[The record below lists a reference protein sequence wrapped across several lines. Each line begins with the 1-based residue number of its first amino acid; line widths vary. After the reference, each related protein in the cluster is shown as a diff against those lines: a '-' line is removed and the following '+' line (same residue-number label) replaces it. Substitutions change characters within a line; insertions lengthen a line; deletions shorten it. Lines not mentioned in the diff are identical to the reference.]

1 MTEHDSSVE
10 EQNMEDTD
18 ETLAAEGEQDGQ
30 ATADAGTGEQAAA
43 SSADATGADEAAT
56 AENSAAE
63 DEGIAPHIDV
73 VLVKRVL
80 EGAILASD
88 GPLDRDAML
97 LLFDENERPT
107 KKGLNEI
114 LALLAEDYAN
124 RGIELREVSSGFRFQ
139 VRKEMG
145 PWVSRLWQEKPPRYS
160 RAILETLALIA
171 YRQPIT
177 RGEIEEIRGVAVN
190 TQIVRTLLERNWVRV
205 VGHRDV
211 PGRPAMYATTRQ
223 FLDYFDLKSLEDLP
237 PLSEIRDLDKI
248 NEELQLEE
256 DKRVADVLAEQG
268 EGDDAAGDENRQAT
282 IMDAINN
289 EPEID
294 ESTLMSL
301 DQVDA
306 VLAGFEAEFRKK
318 PSAQQEEQADADN
331 TTPDMLEEDISG
343 EDDNEPTHE

>member
-1 MTEHDSSVE
+1 M
-10 EQNMEDTD
+10 
-18 ETLAAEGEQDGQ
+18 
-30 ATADAGTGEQAAA
+30 
-43 SSADATGADEAAT
+43 
-56 AENSAAE
+56 
-63 DEGIAPHIDV
+63 
-73 VLVKRVL
+73 LVKRVL

-97 LLFDENERPT
+97 LLFDENERPS
-107 KKGLNEI
+107 KKGLDEI

-256 DKRVADVLAEQG
+256 DKRVAEVLAEQG
-268 EGDDAAGDENRQAT
+268 EGDDAAGDENRQTT

-343 EDDNEPTHE
+343 EDDNEPTHECESPESTGARRPWFTS

>member
-18 ETLAAEGEQDGQ
+18 DTLASEGEQDGQ
-30 ATADAGTGEQAAA
+30 AAA
-43 SSADATGADEAAT
+43 SSADDTGADETRAAET
-56 AENSAAE
+56 SAEENSAAE
-63 DEGIAPHIDV
+63 EEGIAPHIDV

-256 DKRVADVLAEQG
+256 DKRVAEVLAEQG
-268 EGDDAAGDENRQAT
+268 EGDDAAGDENRQTT

>member
-1 MTEHDSSVE
+1 E
-10 EQNMEDTD
+10 EQ
-18 ETLAAEGEQDGQ
+18 
-30 ATADAGTGEQAAA
+30 AGA
-43 SSADATGADEAAT
+43 SSADDTGADETGA

-63 DEGIAPHIDV
+63 EQGIAPHIDV

-114 LALLAEDYAN
+114 LAMLAEDYAD

-145 PWVSRLWQEKPPRYS
+145 QWVSRLWQEKPPRYS

-190 TQIVRTLLERNWVRV
+190 TQIVRTLLERNWVRI

-223 FLDYFDLKSLEDLP
+223 FLDYFELKSLEDLP

-256 DKRVADVLAEQG
+256 DKRVAGVLAERA
-268 EGDDAAGDENRQAT
+268 EAENEAEQERRQAT
-282 IMDAINN
+282 IMDAIN

-306 VLAGFEAEFRKK
+306 VLSGFEAEFRKK

-331 TTPDMLEEDISG
+331 TTPDMLEQDISG
-343 EDDNEPTHE
+343 EDDNEPTQIGRASCRE

>member
-10 EQNMEDTD
+10 EQNMDDTD
-18 ETLAAEGEQDGQ
+18 DTLATEGEQDGQ
-30 ATADAGTGEQAAA
+30 ATADASSADDSGADQAAA
-43 SSADATGADEAAT
+43 

-63 DEGIAPHIDV
+63 EEGIAPHIDV

-97 LLFDENERPT
+97 LLFDENERPS

-256 DKRVADVLAEQG
+256 DKRVAEVLAEQG
-268 EGDDAAGDENRQAT
+268 EGDDAAGDENRQTT

>member
-18 ETLAAEGEQDGQ
+18 DTLASESEQDGQ
-30 ATADAGTGEQAAA
+30 VTADA
-43 SSADATGADEAAT
+43 SSAEDSGADDTAA

-63 DEGIAPHIDV
+63 EEGIAPHIDV

-97 LLFDENERPT
+97 LLFDENERPS

-256 DKRVADVLAEQG
+256 DKRVAEVLAEQG
-268 EGDDAAGDENRQAT
+268 EGEDAAGDENRQTT

-331 TTPDMLEEDISG
+331 TTPDMLEQDISG
-343 EDDNEPTHE
+343 EDEDEPTHE

>member
-18 ETLAAEGEQDGQ
+18 DTLATEGEQDGQ
-30 ATADAGTGEQAAA
+30 ATADA
-43 SSADATGADEAAT
+43 SSADDSGADETAA

-63 DEGIAPHIDV
+63 EEGIAPHIDV

-97 LLFDENERPT
+97 LLFDENERPS
-107 KKGLNEI
+107 KKGLDEI

-256 DKRVADVLAEQG
+256 DKRVAEVLAEQG
-268 EGDDAAGDENRQAT
+268 EGDDAGGDENRQTT

>member
-18 ETLAAEGEQDGQ
+18 DTRTAEGEQDGQ
-30 ATADAGTGEQAAA
+30 ATADAGTGEQAGA
-43 SSADATGADEAAT
+43 SSADDTGADETGA

-63 DEGIAPHIDV
+63 EQGIAPHIDV

-114 LALLAEDYAN
+114 LAMLAEDYAD

-145 PWVSRLWQEKPPRYS
+145 QWVSRLWQEKPPRYS

-190 TQIVRTLLERNWVRV
+190 TQIVRTLLERNWVRI

-223 FLDYFDLKSLEDLP
+223 FLDYFELKSLEDLP

-256 DKRVADVLAEQG
+256 DKRVAGVLAERA
-268 EGDDAAGDENRQAT
+268 EADNEAAEERRQAT
-282 IMDAINN
+282 IMDAIN

-306 VLAGFEAEFRKK
+306 VLSGFEAEFRKK
-318 PSAQQEEQADADN
+318 PSLEQEEKADADN
-331 TTPDMLEEDISG
+331 TTPDMREQDISG

>member
-18 ETLAAEGEQDGQ
+18 DTLASEGEQDGQ
-30 ATADAGTGEQAAA
+30 ATADASSADDSGADQAAA
-43 SSADATGADEAAT
+43 

-63 DEGIAPHIDV
+63 EEGIAPHIDV

-97 LLFDENERPT
+97 LLFDENERPS

-256 DKRVADVLAEQG
+256 DKRVAEVLAEQG
-268 EGDDAAGDENRQAT
+268 EGDDAAGDENRQTT

>member
-10 EQNMEDTD
+10 EQNMDDTD
-18 ETLAAEGEQDGQ
+18 DTLATEGEQDGQ
-30 ATADAGTGEQAAA
+30 ATADASSADDSGADQAAA
-43 SSADATGADEAAT
+43 

-63 DEGIAPHIDV
+63 EEGIAPHIDV

-97 LLFDENERPT
+97 LLFDENERPG

-256 DKRVADVLAEQG
+256 DKRVAEVLAEQG
-268 EGDDAAGDENRQAT
+268 EGDDAAGDESRQTT

>member
-18 ETLAAEGEQDGQ
+18 DTRTAEGEQDGQ
-30 ATADAGTGEQAAA
+30 ATADAGTGEQAGA
-43 SSADATGADEAAT
+43 SSADDTGADEAGA

-63 DEGIAPHIDV
+63 EQGIAPHIDV

-114 LALLAEDYAN
+114 LDMLAEDYAD

-145 PWVSRLWQEKPPRYS
+145 QWVSRLWQEKPPRYS

-190 TQIVRTLLERNWVRV
+190 TQIVRTLLERNWVRI

-223 FLDYFDLKSLEDLP
+223 FLDYFELKSLEDLP

-256 DKRVADVLAEQG
+256 DKRVAGVLAERA
-268 EGDDAAGDENRQAT
+268 EADNEAAEERRQAT
-282 IMDAINN
+282 IMDAIND
-289 EPEID
+289 PEID

-306 VLAGFEAEFRKK
+306 VLSGFEAEFRKK

-331 TTPDMLEEDISG
+331 TTPDMLEQDISG